1 MQLPL
6 QQRHRATEPRGDPED
21 LSHREPRSGVAIQ
34 YRGNGLPRRLRLLA
48 MTKFSAVTA
57 FFAMVAFLLKY
68 STPSR
73 AAQRRGDPVQGLLD
87 CFVGNASSQ

>member
-1 MQLPL
+1 
-6 QQRHRATEPRGDPED
+6 
-21 LSHREPRSGVAIQ
+21 
-34 YRGNGLPRRLRLLA
+34 